1 MNVSALDICLAT
13 HEEQY
18 DKVLHLVSD
27 FKGYHHSS
35 SKIRRRVSQSHIT
48 ALQVCLPL
56 YRNYA
61 GSRKP
66 WMPLIE
72 NVKLYKQ
79 TIKSITK
86 NRLNKLANFWP
97 LRSK

>member
-18 DKVLHLVSD
+18 DKVLHLVED
-27 FKGYHHSS
+27 FKGYHNCS

-48 ALQVCLPL
+48 TLQVCQII

-61 GSRKP
+61 GLSKL
-66 WMPLIE
+66 WMRLIE
-72 NVKLYKQ
+72 SAK
-79 TIKSITK
+79 
-86 NRLNKLANFWP
+86 P
-97 LRSK
+97 